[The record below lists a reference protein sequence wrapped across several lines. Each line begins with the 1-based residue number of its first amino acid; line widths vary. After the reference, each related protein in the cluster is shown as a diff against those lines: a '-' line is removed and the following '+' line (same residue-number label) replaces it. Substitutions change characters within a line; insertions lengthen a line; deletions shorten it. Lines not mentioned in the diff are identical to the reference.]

1 MKWYN
6 DVIAFILDYI
16 SGSIKNSEVSGFYRY
31 NIGFKNLL
39 RSIEYGRKASTFGY
53 RYLAQ
58 GFLER
63 KYQHDFIRYEWLRKE
78 YRNQTFQ
85 FLPEVSVQY
94 TNITR
99 GLYYGTAQQLITYKR
114 QYQRLGLSNANLILF
129 LLLYLFTQLF
139 HFPDRTGEIST
150 EAATVDYFTQGLEHS
165 LLVKEIVDNFAKDIE
180 IFAQNELDR
189 YNKKRIIPLVIV
201 IVVALMV
208 PIIIYV
214 TYLST
219 TSMFKYN

>member
-1 MKWYN
+1 MNQSYFLFISSQIRENKDSIFLTLKWYN

-99 GLYYGTAQQLITYKR
+99 GLYYGTAQQLITYKK
-114 QYQRLGLSNANLILF
+114 QYQRQGLSNASINHVFLMKRSFHTAILIF
-129 LLLYLFTQLF
+129 QTEVGKFPPKLLQLI
-139 HFPDRTGEIST
+139 ISPK
-150 EAATVDYFTQGLEHS
+150 V
-165 LLVKEIVDNFAKDIE
+165 
-180 IFAQNELDR
+180 
-189 YNKKRIIPLVIV
+189 
-201 IVVALMV
+201 
-208 PIIIYV
+208 
-214 TYLST
+214 LST
-219 TSMFKYN
+219 RCW

>member
-1 MKWYN
+1 MFIIYHYQSINAFISQIRENKDSIFLTLKWYN

-99 GLYYGTAQQLITYKR
+99 GLYYGTAQQLITYKK
-114 QYQRLGLSNANLILF
+114 QYQRQGLSNA
-129 LLLYLFTQLF
+129 
-139 HFPDRTGEIST
+139 
-150 EAATVDYFTQGLEHS
+150 
-165 LLVKEIVDNFAKDIE
+165 
-180 IFAQNELDR
+180 
-189 YNKKRIIPLVIV
+189 
-201 IVVALMV
+201 
-208 PIIIYV
+208 IIIIQFW
-214 TYLST
+214 LQ
-219 TSMFKYN
+219 